1 MAKRAKRSKET
12 GGLNRKQII
21 GLGLIFI
28 FIVST
33 LAFAAMQSGL

>member
-1 MAKRAKRSKET
+1 MPKKGRQSKES

-28 FIVST
+28 FVVST
-33 LAFAAMQSGL
+33 LAYAVIQSGI